1 MQDPASPQKV
11 LRDRGTN
18 LKVAE
23 FTTFPVSV
31 FSCEVIAGGVEAVGS
46 AAKAGT
52 EMATAIIR
60 ESAKDKN
67 FFMSIA
73 PFVYYFFEGYF

>member
-52 EMATAIIR
+52 EMATAIIFLRDIFSPR
-60 ESAKDKN
+60 ESPLFRPSKQKK
-67 FFMSIA
+67 S
-73 PFVYYFFEGYF
+73 